1 MSKKEIFYRY
11 GFSDLLLEKQQH
23 QDISKFAT
31 ITFSNGK
38 KQNAKMKMVTY
49 VSVKMSNSY
58 HVEVETFGEGNRS
71 VLVHTSK
78 SKLENWIQEDY
89 DKRQE
94 IIDKLFNADFNYDIE
109 KFSEENIY
117 NELIGDRMGFTGQPK
132 DYNYTI
138 TKIINI
144 EPITMKQIKYVA
156 KTYKDFF

>member
-1 MSKKEIFYRY
+1 
-11 GFSDLLLEKQQH
+11 
-23 QDISKFAT
+23 
-31 ITFSNGK
+31 
-38 KQNAKMKMVTY
+38 MVTY